1 MSEIANISM
10 RAGAQAAAETGRRRM
25 IEIVRDKS
33 FKRGEFTLASGKTSD
48 KYFNLKPTM
57 MDPEGGALGAAL
69 LHDRTRPLRC
79 DYVGGL
85 EMGAVPLVSALTAIS
100 FMRNA
105 PQRAFFVRKQAKE
118 HGARAQIEGLPS
130 EDALKGKRVAMIED
144 VTTTGGSIL
153 KAVEI
158 VREAG
163 ATVEHVVTLLDREE
177 GAREALAAAGLELI
191 AVLTAS
197 DFDEAS

>member
-1 MSEIANISM
+1 MTLTEQIA
-10 RAGAQAAAETGRRRM
+10 AQAAQRAAAETGRLRI
-25 IEIVRDKS
+25 IEIVREKS
-33 FKRGEFTLASGKTSD
+33 FERGEFTLASGKTSD

-57 MDPEGGALGAAL
+57 MDPEGGALSAAL
-69 LHDRTRPLRC
+69 LHDRVLPLKC

-85 EMGAVPLVSALTAIS
+85 EMGAVPLVSALAVIS

-118 HGARAQIEGLPS
+118 HGARAQIEGLTS
-130 EDALKGKRVAMIED
+130 DDALNGKRVAMIED

-153 KAVEI
+153 KAVET

-177 GAREALAAAGLELI
+177 GAREALAEAGLELI
-191 AVLTAS
+191 AVMTS
-197 DFDEAS
+197 RDFDETS